1 MITRKCKQCGKEF
14 TLTDSEIDFYN
25 KKDMHLPKRCKECRE
40 VNNPKKQDVLVK
52 PIKIHKNKLGYLIAA
67 VVLAIGIF
75 WGGKYFSLP
84 DNDIESALNGSEV
97 SATTP
102 DFSLNADTKSK
113 NTEHAASNSVTSKE
127 SRSAQIT
134 EKSSQTA
141 EQRYEKTYK
150 FRNADILND
159 HFEKH
164 GNSMG
169 FATAEEY
176 EKAAGN
182 VINSPN
188 VLHKTEKEDGDDVY
202 YLEATNE
209 FIIVS
214 TDGYI
219 RTYFKPDDG
228 KDYFDRQ

>member
-40 VNNPKKQDVLVK
+40 VNTPKKQDVLVK
-52 PIKIHKNKLGYLIAA
+52 PIRIHKNKLGYLIAA

-102 DFSLNADTKSK
+102 DFSLNA
-113 NTEHAASNSVTSKE
+113 E
-127 SRSAQIT
+127 
-134 EKSSQTA
+134 
-141 EQRYEKTYK
+141 YEKTYK